1 MYSLPLLEE
10 DRKKIL
16 EKLKNKEFSE
26 EELEELLPL
35 VPYLGLPNQTFI
47 VEDQNSP
54 EAVWIKDYMDFHKTL
69 PREYEHIPIDE
80 IKKMSDILF
89 DPDFDDWNRHKEI
102 IILLGHHG
110 TKEALDILEK
120 YLDQPHGDELAF
132 WASVAIDECKMF
144 LDSKKT
150 GESQAR
156 FTKIC

>member
-10 DRKKIL
+10 DRKEIL
-16 EKLKNKEFSE
+16 KKLKNKEFTE
-26 EELEELLPL
+26 EELKELLPL
-35 VPYLGLPNQTFI
+35 LPYLGLPNQSFI
-47 VEDQNSP
+47 VEDSNSP
-54 EAVWIKDYMDFHKTL
+54 EAVWIKEYLGYHKTL
-69 PREYEHIPIDE
+69 PDNYENIPIAE
-80 IKKMSDILF
+80 INKISTILF

-110 TKEALDILEK
+110 TKEALGILEK

-144 LDSKKT
+144 LDSEET
-150 GESQAR
+150 SEPVSN